1 MNGKNGGL
9 LEELERLRTLL
20 RDEKQQNDHINE
32 HIPVLTDI
40 AGNLGHERQ
49 TVAVLTVSG
58 ESVGGELPPEPPLLQ
73 TVADSEG
80 PQAYLKHQLRKQARL
95 MIQDIIDEELVRVE
109 AKLNRELNAYLEH
122 LLDTMHPSQQTAKT
136 PWEQES

>member
-1 MNGKNGGL
+1 MNGNKGSL

-20 RDEKQQNDHINE
+20 RDERQQADHGDE

-40 AGNLGHERQ
+40 ADNLAHERQ
-49 TVAVLTVSG
+49 TVAVL
-58 ESVGGELPPEPPLLQ
+58 SVGSELPPEPPLLQ

-80 PQAYLKHQLRKQARL
+80 SQAYLKHQLRKQARL

-122 LLDTMHPSQQTAKT
+122 LLDTVHPSQQAART